1 MHFISMFSLGLKALT
16 PDSHHFTSHFKNQ
29 SVNPQPSY
37 ELTASKNNEH
47 NRYTKLTL
55 ERLAMLEVASPDID
69 FGKFARLAFV
79 FTTEQNSGSNIIS
92 WILPIYQPMEY

>member
-1 MHFISMFSLGLKALT
+1 M
-16 PDSHHFTSHFKNQ
+16 
-29 SVNPQPSY
+29 
-37 ELTASKNNEH
+37 
-47 NRYTKLTL
+47 TL

-79 FTTEQNSGSNIIS
+79 FTTEQNSGSIIIS